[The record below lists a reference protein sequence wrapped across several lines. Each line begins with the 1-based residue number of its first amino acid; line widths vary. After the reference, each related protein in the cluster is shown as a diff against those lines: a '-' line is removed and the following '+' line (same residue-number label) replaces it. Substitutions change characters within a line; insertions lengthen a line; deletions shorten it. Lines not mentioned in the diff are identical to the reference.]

1 MMRIG
6 TASSL
11 HGANSFR
18 RQPRPSSSPRVDN
31 VGDSGHAS
39 NGECLRVACATGAQ
53 VLEDETDD
61 DHSYDG
67 RR

>member
-39 NGECLRVACATGAQ
+39 NGMKRGQ
-53 VLEDETDD
+53 TDLVKW
-61 DHSYDG
+61 SDG
-67 RR
+67 QPRGRPTWQKVR